1 MYQNTNYSDKWF
13 YAFITDMTYENN
25 NTTRIYFNCDVWQTW
40 QFDIN
45 FKPSFI
51 EREMVN
57 VSDDIPGN
65 NLLPEG
71 LEMGEITTGGTAEFD
86 ELEPVNIIAY
96 SGKEI
101 PVNIMG
107 GVTTEFEQQGFTING
122 IVSSVAFI
130 IAENGESYNS
140 FLHALQN
147 TGNCADFIVST
158 FTVPKLCVSSF
169 MNHEN
174 KVGNFNVYAIHKNS
188 HMQQPTIKSLLST
201 PTHLD
206 NYSPRNQKLRTY
218 PYLYLGY
225 NPSNG
230 GSKIFRY
237 EDFKNGTPSFK
248 IISEVNP
255 NPSVYIIPQNY
266 RGTSGDSLCDIVSFN
281 GYPTTAN
288 RNDFYNSWLAQNSQI
303 ISLSMQQEEY
313 NYKVGQ
319 YETGVNMASSIISGV
334 TGNVNAGSSILSSTV
349 NLAKADK
356 NHDFY
361 VKQQLAQIEKQQLI
375 PDKVTLSRF

>member
-1 MYQNTNYSDKWF
+1 MYP
-13 YAFITDMTYENN
+13 M
-25 NTTRIYFNCDVWQTW
+25 IYHG
-40 QFDIN
+40 
-45 FKPSFI
+45 S
-51 EREMVN
+51 
-57 VSDDIPGN
+57 

-71 LEMGEITTGGTAEFD
+71 LEIGEITTGGTAEFD

-96 SGKEI
+96 SGKDI
-101 PVNIMG
+101 PVNVMG

-130 IAENGESYNS
+130 IAENGDSYNS

-158 FTVPKLCVSSF
+158 FTVPKLAVSSF
-169 MNHEN
+169 MINEN
-174 KVGNFNVYAIHKNS
+174 KIGNFNVYAINKNN
-188 HMQQPTIKSLLST
+188 HLQPPTVKNLVST
-201 PTHLD
+201 PSKLD
-206 NYSPRNQKLRTY
+206 NYTPRNQKLRTY
-218 PYLYLGY
+218 PFLYLGY

-237 EDFKNGTPSFK
+237 EDFSSGTPSFK

-266 RGTSGDSLCDIVSFN
+266 RGTSGDSLCDIVAFN

-303 ISLSMQQEEY
+303 ISLSMQQEQY
-313 NYKVGQ
+313 NYQVGQ
-319 YETGVNMASSIISGV
+319 YETGANMVNSGISAL
-334 TGNVNAGSSILSSTV
+334 TGNAGSATSIINNTI

-356 NHDFY
+356 NHEFY
-361 VKQQLAQIEKQQLI
+361 VKQQMAQIEKQQLI
-375 PDKVTLSRF
+375 PDKVTLSRFKCNITRLPYV